1 MTETSARNRSENR
14 PVLVSFARMS
24 AVSLSSAQNVSETAL
39 SRIGL
44 GSWVFGRV
52 AWAPQEDDD
61 SVAAILRAVERGVN
75 WIDTGAVYGG
85 GHAERIVGRALA
97 QLSPQER
104 PLVFTKAGIR
114 IDAVGDTYRD
124 LSPESVREEC
134 EASLRRLGVQRID
147 LYQLHWPVDD
157 HAVVEAAWETLG
169 ELQREGKIR
178 WAGVSNFE
186 PELLRR
192 CAALRRIESVQPP
205 LSLVNRD
212 ATTEVI
218 PWATREGALAIVYSP
233 LGSGLLSGRFSLE
246 RLQALPP
253 EDWRRRRAPFQA
265 PQLQR
270 TLDLVERLRPL
281 ASELEVSIA
290 ELAIAWTLAW
300 PGVNGTIAGA
310 RSPAQLDEWIGAA
323 ELQLDAQALDVIS
336 VALTQT
342 HAGSGPTHPAAA
354 QAAFTARP

>member
-1 MTETSARNRSENR
+1 VSEAS
-14 PVLVSFARMS
+14 V
-24 AVSLSSAQNVSETAL
+24 SSAQTVTETAL

-52 AWAPQEDDD
+52 AWAPQDDED

-97 QLSPQER
+97 QLSPRER
-104 PLVFTKAGIR
+104 PLVFTKTGVR
-114 IDAVGDTYRD
+114 IDAAGDTYRD

-134 EASLRRLGVQRID
+134 EASLRRLGVEQID
-147 LYQLHWPVDD
+147 LYQLHWPVAD

-178 WAGVSNFE
+178 WAGVSNFDL
-186 PELLRR
+186 ELMRR
-192 CAALRRIESVQPP
+192 CAAQRGIESVQPP
-205 LSLVNRD
+205 LSLVHRD
-212 ATTEVI
+212 AAADVI
-218 PWATREGALAIVYSP
+218 PWAAREGALAIVYSP
-233 LGSGLLSGRFSLE
+233 LGSGLLTGRFSLE

-253 EDWRRRRAPFQA
+253 EDWRRRRPPFQA

-281 ASELEVSIA
+281 AGELGVSIS

-300 PGVNGTIAGA
+300 PGVSGAIAGA

-323 ELQLDAQALDVIS
+323 ELCLDEQTLNAVSEALVR
-336 VALTQT
+336 TQ
-342 HAGSGPTHPAAA
+342 AGSGPTRPPTQVAC
-354 QAAFTARP
+354 TARP